1 MITTHSIIYS
11 VGTPVEV
18 DDTKTGYIIEIDNTD
33 DNNIHFKISYVVG
46 NEIEERVEEAR
57 CRPVS
62 VVFENG
68 VEKDSTG
75 GEVLLPFDYRPG
87 WVGYLGYKMRHLV
100 DKSAEVPSPGAVESQ
115 PQRRTMAITPVH

>member
-1 MITTHSIIYS
+1 M
-11 VGTPVEV
+11 
-18 DDTKTGYIIEIDNTD
+18 
-33 DNNIHFKISYVVG
+33 
-46 NEIEERVEEAR
+46 EETR

-87 WVGYLGYKMRHLV
+87 WVGHLGNEMRHLL
-100 DKSAEVPSPGAVESQ
+100 DKSAEVPSPGAAEGSVPTAAFVFANRSIIVDFILWLWRN
-115 PQRRTMAITPVH
+115 RRR